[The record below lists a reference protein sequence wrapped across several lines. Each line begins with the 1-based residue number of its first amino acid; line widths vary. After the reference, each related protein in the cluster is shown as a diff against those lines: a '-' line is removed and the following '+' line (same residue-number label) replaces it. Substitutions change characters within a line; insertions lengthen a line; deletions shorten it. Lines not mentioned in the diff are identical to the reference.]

1 MAIPNI
7 VNVSSIQAKSFGNT
21 LTTSNALVLVN
32 AASSGNCIKINN
44 IVLANYSASSAT
56 ASVEFNR
63 AAAGTGTATF
73 LISGVSVPPNASI
86 IVTDKSTGFY
96 MEEDTSI
103 KAVAGTATAVQV
115 FVSYEV
121 IS

>member
-7 VNVSSIQAKSFGNT
+7 VNVTSIQAKSFGNT

-32 AASSGNCIKINN
+32 AASTGNCIKVNN
-44 IVLANYSASSAT
+44 IVISNYSTAAAT
-56 ASVEFNR
+56 ANVEYNT

-73 LISGVSVPPNASI
+73 LISQVSVPASASL
-86 IVTDKSTGFY
+86 IVTDKTTAFY
-96 MEEDTSI
+96 MEENTCI
-103 KAVAGTATAVQV
+103 KAVALTANALQI
-115 FVSYEV
+115 FVSFEV

>member
-21 LTTSNALVLVN
+21 LTTSNAFVLVN
-32 AASSGNCIKINN
+32 AANTGNCIKINN
-44 IVLANYSASSAT
+44 IVLANYSNGAAT
-56 ASVEFNR
+56 ANVEFNR

-73 LISGVSVPPNASI
+73 LVSQVSIPSGATL

-96 MEEDTSI
+96 MEENTCI
-103 KAVAGTATAVQV
+103 KAVCTVANALHIFT
-115 FVSYEV
+115 SYEV

>member
-44 IVLANYSASSAT
+44 IVLSNYSSSAAT